1 MTYPDHAD
9 PETWGRGL
17 VAISEGDHF
26 EIRVGRC
33 RRVPHLRAAVRAEAE
48 RLNHDA
54 RPERI
59 ARLNQ
64 RIHELQT

>member
-1 MTYPDHAD
+1 MTYPDYAD

-17 VAISEGDHF
+17 LALTTGDHF
-26 EIRVGRC
+26 EIRVSRC
-33 RRVPHLRAAVRAEAE
+33 RRIEHLRAAVRAEAT
-48 RLNHDA
+48 RRRGP

-64 RIHELQT
+64 RIDQLS

>member
-1 MTYPDHAD
+1 MTYPDHAP

-26 EIRVGRC
+26 EIRVARC
-33 RRVPHLRAAVRAEAE
+33 RSVPHLRAAVRAEAE
-48 RLNHDA
+48 RVTHDP

-64 RIHELQT
+64 RIHDLQT

>member
-1 MTYPDHAD
+1 MTYPDHAP

-17 VAISEGDHF
+17 VAITEGDHF

-33 RRVPHLRAAVRAEAE
+33 RSVPHLRAAVRAEAE
-48 RLNHDA
+48 RLN
-54 RPERI
+54 RPTRPDRI

-64 RIHELQT
+64 RIDDLTT